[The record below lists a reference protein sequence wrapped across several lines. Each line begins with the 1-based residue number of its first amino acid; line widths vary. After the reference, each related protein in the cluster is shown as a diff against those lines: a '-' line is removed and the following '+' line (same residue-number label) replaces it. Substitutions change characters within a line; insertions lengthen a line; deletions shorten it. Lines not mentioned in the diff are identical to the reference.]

1 LEIEIINESPV
12 NPSMV
17 QRGSINVVSNVMSLN
32 IVREDLINLKPSSS
46 LNKRNSF
53 QIKNQGEES
62 LSSEKIE
69 ITRMPY
75 LN

>member
-1 LEIEIINESPV
+1 MEIEIINESPV

-17 QRGSINVVSNVMSLN
+17 QRGSISVVSNVMSLN

-53 QIKNQGEES
+53 KIKN
-62 LSSEKIE
+62 
-69 ITRMPY
+69 
-75 LN
+75 

>member
-1 LEIEIINESPV
+1 MEIEIINESPV

-17 QRGSINVVSNVMSLN
+17 QRGSISVVSNVMSLN

-53 QIKNQGEES
+53 KIKNQGEE
-62 LSSEKIE
+62 
-69 ITRMPY
+69 R
-75 LN
+75 